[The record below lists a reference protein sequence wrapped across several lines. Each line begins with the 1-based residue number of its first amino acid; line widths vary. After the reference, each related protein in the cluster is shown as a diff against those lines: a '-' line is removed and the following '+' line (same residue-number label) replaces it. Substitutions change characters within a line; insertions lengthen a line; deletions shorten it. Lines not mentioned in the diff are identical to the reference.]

1 MKIGITYDTYH
12 TYGLDENDSFI
23 CDLCDD
29 ESIDRIATVLKVAGH
44 SVIKLDGVQSLLQ
57 NTEPLDI
64 VINSAE
70 GILSR
75 NREALIPSILEAKNI
90 RYVGADTFVSIVTL
104 DKILFSRLAANL
116 DILQPRFFIINQYN
130 VNELN
135 KELEK
140 SQLTFPLIVKPALGG
155 NSSGTFVCRNEYEL
169 TIRCQNALARLLGES
184 LLVQEFINGIE
195 ITVPVFGNGTDISIF
210 DIIGFEEQKDGN
222 FWINAEQKVF
232 GGVTETPMA
241 FDAELTERIKR
252 ICKKI
257 YECFA
262 FRDYT
267 RFDFRICDNE
277 IYFLEANAF
286 PYLGE
291 DGAMYQSFAKN
302 GSYMD
307 FVLYLIQIAEKRYHS
322 INSKSHR

>member
-1 MKIGITYDTYH
+1 MKIGITYDTCD
-12 TYGLDENDSFI
+12 TYGLDENNSFL
-23 CDLCDD
+23 CDLCDE
-29 ESIDRIATVLKVAGH
+29 ESIDRIAAVLNVAGH
-44 SVIKLDGVQSLLQ
+44 SVIKLNGVESLLQ

-70 GILSR
+70 GISSR

-90 RYVGADTFVSIVTL
+90 RYIGADAFVSIVTL
-104 DKILFSRLAANL
+104 DKILFSRLVENL
-116 DILQPRFFIINQYN
+116 GILQPRFFVINQFN
-130 VNELN
+130 MNGIHE
-135 KELEK
+135 ELERA
-140 SQLTFPLIVKPALGG
+140 QLKFPLIVKPALGG
-155 NSSGTFVCRNEYEL
+155 NSSGTFVCQNEYEL
-169 TIRCQNALARLLGES
+169 AIRCQESFAQLPGET
-184 LLVQEFINGIE
+184 LLVQEFIKGAE
-195 ITVPVFGNGTDISIF
+195 ITIPVFGNGTDINIF

-232 GGVTETPMA
+232 GGVTEVPMA
-241 FDAELTERIKR
+241 LDAGLTKR
-252 ICKKI
+252 LKCISKEI
-257 YECFA
+257 YTCFG

-302 GSYMD
+302 GSYAD